1 MKFIFIAQI
10 KKGGMRSGLGCL
22 LCSDE
27 LLYRHIERSNFLKF
41 ILWLVLH
48 SIEFQREVKT
58 VLFPLH
64 PHPHISVPFPF
75 IKPFYR
81 LFHLPTLMH
90 NSFIL

>member
-41 ILWLVLH
+41 IL
-48 SIEFQREVKT
+48 
-58 VLFPLH
+58 
-64 PHPHISVPFPF
+64 
-75 IKPFYR
+75 
-81 LFHLPTLMH
+81 
-90 NSFIL
+90 